1 MERLLPMD
9 EDYYLW
15 LLLVQTRRAVLKV
28 REKELRRYDIRA
40 PQSGVLF
47 AIQLTGDGAT
57 PGQIARLLF
66 REHHTVWELLG
77 RMANH
82 GLVRKVKD
90 LDRKNLVRVVLTEK
104 GRQAYYQSLKR
115 ESIHKVFSSLS
126 GEQRRQLRSCL
137 ETLRHKA
144 LEELSLAK
152 KMPLPPAA

>member
-1 MERLLPMD
+1 MERLLPID

-28 REKELRRYDIRA
+28 R
-40 PQSGVLF
+40 
-47 AIQLTGDGAT
+47 
-57 PGQIARLLF
+57 
-66 REHHTVWELLG
+66 
-77 RMANH
+77 
-82 GLVRKVKD
+82 
-90 LDRKNLVRVVLTEK
+90 EK

-152 KMPLPPAA
+152 KMPLPPAP